1 MRKLKN
7 VFILVCFILLTSFN
21 LNDKSVKI
29 YKVENKKEEIRKVF
43 KIVES
48 LPFKY
53 KDLIKKQILL
63 ESSHLTSPI
72 YVKNNNPIGM
82 RLAKERITTAISS
95 KNGYAVYKN
104 VEDAI
109 LDRLLYE
116 ASYMKNFNKTKYL
129 QYLNDNYADGSGEYI
144 KTLGK
149 IKLDKY

>member
-1 MRKLKN
+1 MKKLVK
-7 VFILVCFILLTSFN
+7 VFILICFIFLTSFKI
-21 LNDKSVKI
+21 NDKTVKF
-29 YKVENKKEEIRKVF
+29 NKTEDKREEIKGVF

-72 YVKNNNPIGM
+72 YVKNHNPIGM
-82 RLAKERITTAISS
+82 RLAKARMTTAICS
-95 KNGYAVYKN
+95 KNGYAVYRN

-129 QYLNDNYADGSGEYI
+129 QYLNENYADGSGEYI
-144 KTLGK
+144 KTLSK
-149 IKLDKY
+149 INLEKY

>member
-1 MRKLKN
+1 MRKLVN
-7 VFILVCFILLTSFN
+7 VFVFICLVFLTSFK
-21 LNDKSVKI
+21 LNDSTVKI
-29 YKVENKKEEIRKVF
+29 TKIDNKKEEIRKVF

-72 YVKNNNPIGM
+72 YVTNNNPIGM
-82 RLAKERITTAISS
+82 RLAKGRITTALCS

-104 VEDAI
+104 VDDAI

-116 ASYMKNFNKTKYL
+116 ASYMKNFSKTKYL

-144 KTLGK
+144 KTLSK
-149 IKLDKY
+149 INLDRY

>member
-1 MRKLKN
+1 MRKLVN
-7 VFILVCFILLTSFN
+7 VFIFICFVFLTSFN
-21 LNDKSVKI
+21 LNDKTVKFH
-29 YKVENKKEEIRKVF
+29 KVDNKKEEIRKVF

-72 YVKNNNPIGM
+72 YVTNNNPIGM

-95 KNGYAVYKN
+95 KNGYAVYRN

-129 QYLNDNYADGSGEYI
+129 QYLNNNYANGSGEYV
-144 KTLGK
+144 KTLSK
-149 IKLDKY
+149 INLERY